1 MRLLKLAALV
11 AAFVFL
17 VPVIAAHAHSWY
29 SGKKD
34 PVYGGSCCGGTD
46 CATWTIL
53 PGELSAEEDGIR
65 VRLPQ
70 ERAKLINPYSQQ
82 PIDALVKWDR
92 VQPSEDGNW
101 HLCLM
106 TFSRAGERGGIYC
119 LFMPPNG

>member
-1 MRLLKLAALV
+1 MKRALLTAVVLGVMASS
-11 AAFVFL
+11 AF
-17 VPVIAAHAHSWY
+17 AHSWY
-29 SGKKD
+29 SGKTD
-34 PVYGGSCCGGTD
+34 PVYGQSCCGGTD
-46 CATWTIL
+46 CAQWKIL

-65 VRLPQ
+65 VRLSH
-70 ERAKLINPYSQQ
+70 ERTKLINPYSQA

-106 TFSRAGERGGIYC
+106 TSFRAGERGGIYC

>member
-1 MRLLKLAALV
+1 MKALLATLV
-11 AAFVFL
+11 L
-17 VPVIAAHAHSWY
+17 VLTASGATAHSWY
-29 SGKKD
+29 SGKVD
-34 PVYGGSCCGGTD
+34 PVYGQSCCGGND
-46 CATWTIL
+46 CAQWVIL

-65 VRLPQ
+65 VRLSL
-70 ERAKLINPYSQQ
+70 ERTRKINPISQF

-106 TFSRAGERGGIYC
+106 TSFRAGERGGIYC

>member
-1 MRLLKLAALV
+1 MRVAISLAVLCLSAAV
-11 AAFVFL
+11 AN
-17 VPVIAAHAHSWY
+17 AHSWY
-29 SGKKD
+29 SGKTD
-34 PVYGGSCCGGTD
+34 PVYGQSCCGGSD
-46 CATWTIL
+46 CAQWKIL

-65 VRLPQ
+65 VRLSH
-70 ERAKLINPYSQQ
+70 ERTRLINPYSQS

-106 TFSRAGERGGIYC
+106 TSFRAGERGGIYC